1 MNDHKTAWRLRGVLA
16 FLGIATV
23 SLSVAQDSDSEQGDE
38 FPGEVYEQR
47 MTAGRLAE
55 LIVKVDD
62 EAVLEGATWFFH
74 VEGLEAAVVYD
85 VSADRMRIIMP
96 IGPADELDEENLL
109 RMMQAN
115 FDSALDARYAV
126 AQGTLWGVFIHPLS
140 TLTSEE
146 FLVGLGQ
153 TANVVISYG
162 SSYSSG
168 LFIYG
173 NGDSAEIERQR
184 LIERLKRAD
193 T

>member
-1 MNDHKTAWRLRGVLA
+1 MNERGIAWRLGGVVA
-16 FLGIATV
+16 FLGIAMA
-23 SLSVAQDSDSEQGDE
+23 SLSVAQDSNPDQGRE
-38 FPGEVYEQR
+38 TPGEVYEQR
-47 MTAGRLAE
+47 MTAERLAE
-55 LIVKVDD
+55 LILRVDE

-85 VSADRMRIIMP
+85 VGADRMRIIMP
-96 IGPADELDEENLL
+96 IGDAGEIDKENLL

-115 FDSALDARYAV
+115 FDSALDARYAI
-126 AQGTLWGVFIHPLS
+126 AQGSLWGVFIHPLGS
-140 TLTSEE
+140 LTSEE

-153 TANVVISYG
+153 TANVVMSYG
-162 SSYSSG
+162 STYSSG

-184 LIERLKRAD
+184 LIEKLKKAD